1 MRITSFSGAL
11 ALVLGLSLAACGGD
25 DDGGGDYETQGDVV
39 EAFSGAICDIAVR
52 CEQLPE
58 GTSESECVD
67 QLVALVCEEEGSTC
81 DAAIEEEDQAD
92 LDRLEDCLAAI
103 DDVECPA
110 QGEEPELPAAC
121 DFEDMP
127 TLRAALS
134 KS

>member
-1 MRITSFSGAL
+1 MRITSLSGAL

-25 DDGGGDYETQGDVV
+25 DDGGGDYETQGEVV
-39 EAFSGAICDIAVR
+39 EAFSAAFCDLAAR

-67 QLVALVCEEEGSTC
+67 LFVSGVCEEEGATC
-81 DAAIEEEDQAD
+81 DAPIEEEDQPD
-92 LDRLEDCLAAI
+92 LDRLENCLAAI

-110 QGEEPELPAAC
+110 EGEEPNLPAAC
-121 DFEDMP
+121 EFDDMP

>member
-1 MRITSFSGAL
+1 MRITSLSGAL
-11 ALVLGLSLAACGGD
+11 VLALGLGAAACGGD
-25 DDGGGDYETQGDVV
+25 DGGGGDYETQGDVV
-39 EAFSGAICDIAVR
+39 EAFSAAICEVAAR

-67 QLVALVCEEEGSTC
+67 LFTSAVCDEEDSTC
-81 DAAIEEEDQAD
+81 DEPITDEDQTE
-92 LDRLEDCLAAI
+92 LDRLEDCLDAI

-110 QGEEPELPAAC
+110 EGEEPDLPAAC
-121 DFEDMP
+121 QDEEMP